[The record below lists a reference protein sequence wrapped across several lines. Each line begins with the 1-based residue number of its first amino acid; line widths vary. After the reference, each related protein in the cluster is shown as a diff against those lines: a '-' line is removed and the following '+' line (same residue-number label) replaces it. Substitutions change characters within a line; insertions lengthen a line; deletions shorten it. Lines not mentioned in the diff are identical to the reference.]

1 MNSYFSKPM
10 EAHARLEFSKDEDVE
25 FFVCQ
30 YMLSMPQLIFGQ
42 SDYIVSH
49 HKDSNAICIYGIT
62 EDDKYLLVKYINEY
76 AKQMRDQG
84 IDTIGKIKEAF
95 LRF

>member
-10 EAHARLEFSKDEDVE
+10 KSHTRLEFSKDEDVE

-30 YMLSMPQLIFGQ
+30 NMLSMPQLIFGQ
-42 SDYIVSH
+42 PDYVVSH
-49 HKDSNAICIYGIT
+49 YKDSNTICIYDIT
-62 EDDKYLLVKYINEY
+62 EDDKDLLVKYINEY

-95 LRF
+95 RRF